1 MRNVTRRIKALIT
14 SEVALMSIMKAVD
27 GFDSKDIALTV
38 LSGPVIE
45 VKWLFRP
52 LKKCLD
58 LRNLVVSL
66 DLTRIVWRCDLKSNF

>member
-45 VKWLFRP
+45 VK
-52 LKKCLD
+52 
-58 LRNLVVSL
+58 
-66 DLTRIVWRCDLKSNF
+66 